1 MFALLDIIK
10 IKRLCGS
17 PRNEI
22 IVVFDGF
29 INEPQLGRYS
39 NEIKVIFS
47 YDETADEEIKRII
60 ERAKNKKNIVVV
72 SDDREIADFAKI
84 SGAKPLSVNEFLKPA
99 NEDSDEFMRIQND
112 SLKQQLNYSQI
123 HAINEELKK
132 KWLK

>member
-10 IKRLCGS
+10 TKRLCGS

-29 INEPQLGRYS
+29 INEPQLGEYR
-39 NEIKVIFS
+39 NEMRVIFS
-47 YDETADEEIKRII
+47 YDETADDKIKQII
-60 ERAKNKKNIVVV
+60 EQAKNKKNIIVV

-84 SGAKPLSVNEFLKPA
+84 YGAKPLSGNEFLKPI
-99 NEDSDEFMRIQND
+99 NEDRNESMRTNSDSF
-112 SLKQQLNYSQI
+112 KQQLNYSQI
-123 HAINEELKK
+123 QAINEELKK